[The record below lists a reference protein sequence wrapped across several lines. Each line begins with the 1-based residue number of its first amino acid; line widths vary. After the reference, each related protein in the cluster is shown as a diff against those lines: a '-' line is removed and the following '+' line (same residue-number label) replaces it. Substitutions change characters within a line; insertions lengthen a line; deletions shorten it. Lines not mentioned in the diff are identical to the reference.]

1 MKVIGWP
8 GSAFAPWLAVR
19 LGCQCSELFV
29 RRFPDG
35 ESLVRIDTPV
45 DGANVAVATT
55 LDHADAKA
63 LPLIFAADALRELGA
78 ARVVLVAPYLGY
90 MRQDARFHP
99 GEAVTSRSFARLLS
113 SSFDALVTVDP
124 HLHRW
129 RSLGEIY
136 TIPTRIVASAPP
148 IAQWIAANVPSPL
161 IVGADAE
168 SQQWVTEVARIAQA
182 PSTVMKKTRLGD
194 RDVRV
199 ELQDP
204 GPWEGCTPVLVDDI
218 VSTGHTLMAAAA
230 VLRDAGLPEP
240 IAIGVHALFDDAALA
255 RMESSGIAHVVT
267 CDTIAH
273 STNGISVLSPLAQA
287 VKEALK

>member
-8 GSAFAPWLAVR
+8 GSAFALWLAVR
-19 LGCQCSELFV
+19 LGCECSELFV

-35 ESLVRIDTPV
+35 ESLVRIDTEV
-45 DGANVAVATT
+45 AGAQVAIATT
-55 LDHADAKA
+55 LDQADSKA

-78 ARVVLVAPYLGY
+78 KRVVLVAPYLGY

-99 GEAVTSRSFARLLS
+99 GEAVTSRSFARLVS

-129 RSLGEIY
+129 KSLAEIY
-136 TIPTRIVASAPP
+136 TIPTRIVASAKP
-148 IAQWIAANVPSPL
+148 IAQWIQANVSSPL

-168 SQQWVTEVARIAQA
+168 SEQWVKEVARIADA
-182 PSTVMKKTRLGD
+182 PFTVMRKTRLGD

-199 ELQDP
+199 QLADA
-204 GPWEGCTPVLVDDI
+204 GPWGDRMPVLVDDV
-218 VSTGHTLMAAAA
+218 VSTGHTLMAAADA
-230 VLRDAGLPEP
+230 LMDAGLPPP
-240 IAIGVHALFDDAALA
+240 IAIGVHALFDDAAQA
-255 RMESSGIAHVVT
+255 RMEAGGIAQIVT

-273 STNGISVLSPLAQA
+273 STNGISILPGLVQA
-287 VKEALK
+287 VREAMP

>member
-8 GSAFAPWLAVR
+8 GSAFALWLAVR
-19 LGCQCSELFV
+19 LGCECSELFV

-35 ESLVRIDTPV
+35 ESLVRIDTEV
-45 DGANVAVATT
+45 AGAQVAVATT
-55 LDHADAKA
+55 LDQADSKA

-78 ARVVLVAPYLGY
+78 KRVVLVAPYLGY

-129 RSLGEIY
+129 KSLAQIY
-136 TIPTRIVASAPP
+136 TIPTRIVASAKP
-148 IAQWIAANVPSPL
+148 IAQWIQANVNSPL

-168 SQQWVTEVARIAQA
+168 SEQWVSEVARVADA
-182 PSTVMKKTRLGD
+182 PFTVMKKTRLGD

-199 ELQDP
+199 QLADA
-204 GPWEGCTPVLVDDI
+204 GPWAGRTPVLVDDI
-218 VSTGHTLMAAAA
+218 VSTGHTLMAAAEA
-230 VLRDAGLPEP
+230 LMDAGLPPP
-240 IAIGVHALFDDAALA
+240 IAIGVHALFDDAAQA
-255 RMESSGIAHVVT
+255 RMEAGGIAQIVT

-273 STNGISVLSPLAQA
+273 STNGISILPGLVQA
-287 VKEALK
+287 VKEVMA

>member
-1 MKVIGWP
+1 VKVIGWP
-8 GSAFAPWLAVR
+8 GSAFALWLAVR

-35 ESLVRIDTPV
+35 ESLVRIDTDV
-45 DGANVAVATT
+45 AGAQVAVATT
-55 LDHADAKA
+55 LDHADNKA

-78 ARVVLVAPYLGY
+78 SRVVLVAPYLGY
-90 MRQDARFHP
+90 MRQDARFNP

-129 RSLGEIY
+129 KSLGEIY
-136 TIPTRIVASAPP
+136 TIPTRIVASAKP
-148 IAQWIAANVPSPL
+148 IAQWIESNVTSPL

-168 SQQWVTEVARIAQA
+168 SEQWVSEVARIADA
-182 PSTVMKKTRLGD
+182 PWTVMKKTRLGD

-199 ELQDP
+199 ELADS
-204 GPWEGCTPVLVDDI
+204 GSWGGRMPVLVDDV
-218 VSTGHTLMAAAA
+218 VSTGHTLMAAAGA
-230 VLRDAGLPEP
+230 LMDAGLPSP
-240 IAIGVHALFDDAALA
+240 IAIAVHALFDDAAQA
-255 RMESSGIAHVVT
+255 RMEAGGIAQIVT

-273 STNGISVLSPLAQA
+273 STNGISILPGLVHA
-287 VKEALK
+287 VKEVMA